1 MNLFALHKHRYNLVC
16 LRHNRVVANPH
27 TALSYLIPY
36 ATDYSMTSLYP
47 FYLRFAYS
55 SGFYTNIDR

>member
-36 ATDYSMTSLYP
+36 ATDYSMTSPYP
-47 FYLRFAYS
+47 FCLKFCYTG
-55 SGFYTNIDR
+55 GFYTNIDR